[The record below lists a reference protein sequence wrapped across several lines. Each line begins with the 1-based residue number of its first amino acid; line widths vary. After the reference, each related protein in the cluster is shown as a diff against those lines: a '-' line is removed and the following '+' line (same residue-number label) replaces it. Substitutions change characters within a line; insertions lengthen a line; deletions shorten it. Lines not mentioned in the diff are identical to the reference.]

1 VLDDKIVV
9 VLALSNSTFAWL
21 FAAALAWNLILF
33 PILFV
38 RARRRD
44 DRTDSLRPERYPPE
58 LRCVGAARVRRRFGS
73 GSASWPLAVL
83 EIEGSALH
91 LFGRGLARIASPS
104 IWFERS
110 SVLQVE
116 MSRRLFG
123 SSVVAFVLP
132 GDDRPA
138 ARFYTTLRTA
148 QAIAQRL
155 RAEGW
160 PVCD

>member
-1 VLDDKIVV
+1 
-9 VLALSNSTFAWL
+9 L

-44 DRTDSLRPERYPPE
+44 TRTDSLRADRYPPE
-58 LRCVGAARVRRRFGS
+58 LRWVGGAWVRRRLGS

-83 EIEGSALH
+83 EIEGGALH
-91 LFGRGLARIASPS
+91 LSGRGLARIAIPS
-104 IWFERS
+104 IWFQRS
-110 SVLQVE
+110 SVLRLE
-116 MSRRLFG
+116 MSRRPFG

-138 ARFYTTLRTA
+138 ARFFTSSRTN

-155 RAEGW
+155 RADGW
-160 PVCD
+160 PVYD